1 MSEQLPHSPE
11 SLGAFQLGD
20 RSLADWHR
28 WLTTDAETGED
39 MGHLATPG
47 SRYGRT
53 SDRVAYWA
61 LAGGVVLEHA
71 NGEAD
76 ETYEALEHFMG
87 LAVNDDPSVAEV
99 ALDYW
104 DILPLRL
111 TNELGRRAE
120 VKELIE
126 GGEL

>member
-1 MSEQLPHSPE
+1 MSEHLPHSPD
-11 SLGAFQLGD
+11 SLEAFQLGD

-28 WLTTDAETGED
+28 WLTTDAKTGED
-39 MGHLATPG
+39 TGHLATPG

-76 ETYEALEHFMG
+76 ETSAALEHFMG

-99 ALDYW
+99 VWDFW
-104 DILPLRL
+104 DILPLGL
-111 TNELGRRAE
+111 TSELGRRSE
-120 VKELIE
+120 VKKLIE